1 MEQLKHLPPI
11 LTPRM
16 VAEYWSCSE
25 RSVRNLINAGK
36 LEAFRVG
43 KLLRVRA
50 EDVRKYERMNTEPK
64 AC

>member
-1 MEQLKHLPPI
+1 
-11 LTPRM
+11 M

-36 LEAFRVG
+36 LGAFRVG

-50 EDVRKYERMNTEPK
+50 EDVQKYERMNTEPSWDETR
-64 AC
+64 